1 MPVTFPP
8 RPALSLCTIAATLA
22 VAAASLAQDAAGTP
36 ADDLLAGPKVKDSE
50 LAARAKR
57 PTLVVRNFEGEIE
70 RSGPEPGQDALR
82 AMQSA
87 GGEWALDAAESKALE
102 TVADARAAALDALL
116 RANYQEIFKLQGIAA
131 RAASANA
138 TARIAAVL
146 ELGQVMHSFQPYFDR
161 GGFLDEF
168 SRADGVRAAT
178 VDRAREIEKRYIT
191 ALVRSEQK
199 READA
204 GAKPSGELAI
214 RVRLRLE
221 HLGALIRRAIERKV
235 ELGESEFDAF
245 ADAVHLDGGM
255 REKVRAELTPLFLAE
270 LAGKAT
276 PAMRM
281 QAFSKVYAM
290 LDPDQRRALLSY
302 VAARRAR

>member
-1 MPVTFPP
+1 VPLPP
-8 RPALSLCTIAATLA
+8 RPPLFIHAIAAALA
-22 VAAASLAQDAAGTP
+22 IAAAAHAQDSAGTP
-36 ADDLLAGPKVKDSE
+36 AEDLLAGPKVKDSE

-57 PTLVVRNFEGEIE
+57 PTLVVRNFEGDIE
-70 RSGPEPGQDALR
+70 RSGPEPGEDALR

-87 GGEWALDAAESKALE
+87 GGEWALVASEAKALE
-102 TVADARAAALDALL
+102 TVAIARAAALDALL
-116 RANYQEIFKLQGIAA
+116 RANYQEIFRLQGIAA
-131 RAASANA
+131 RAASPSAA
-138 TARIAAVL
+138 ARLAAVL
-146 ELGQVMHSFQPYFDR
+146 ELGQVMHAFQPYFDR

-168 SRADGVRAAT
+168 ARAEGVRAGT
-178 VDRAREIEKRYIT
+178 VDKAREIEKRYIT

-204 GAKPSGELAI
+204 GSKPSGELAI

-235 ELGESEFDAF
+235 ELGEAEFDAF
-245 ADAVHLDGGM
+245 AAALNLDGGM
-255 REKVRAELTPLFLAE
+255 REKVRAELAPLFLAE

-281 QAFSKVYAM
+281 QAFSRVYAM

-302 VAARRAR
+302 VAERRAR

>member
-1 MPVTFPP
+1 MPLQP
-8 RPALSLCTIAATLA
+8 RPPLFIHAIAAALA
-22 VAAASLAQDAAGTP
+22 IAAAAHAQDGSGTP
-36 ADDLLAGPKVKDSE
+36 ADDLLSGPKVKDSE

-70 RSGPEPGQDALR
+70 RSGPEPGEDALR
-82 AMQSA
+82 AMQAA
-87 GGEWALDAAESKALE
+87 GGEWALDPTEAKTLE
-102 TVADARAAALDALL
+102 TVAIARATALDALL

-131 RAASANA
+131 RASSANA
-138 TARIAAVL
+138 AARLAAVL
-146 ELGQVMHSFQPYFDR
+146 ELGQVMHAFQPYFDR

-168 SRADGVRAAT
+168 ARADGVRSAT
-178 VDRAREIEKRYIT
+178 VDKAREIEKRYIT

-204 GAKPSGELAI
+204 GSKPSGELAI

-235 ELGESEFDAF
+235 ELGESEFDTF
-245 ADAVHLDGGM
+245 ATALNLDGGM
-255 REKVRAELTPLFLAE
+255 REKVRAELAPLFLAE

-276 PAMRM
+276 PTMRM
-281 QAFSKVYAM
+281 QAFSRVYAM

>member
-1 MPVTFPP
+1 MITLLASAALAFA
-8 RPALSLCTIAATLA
+8 PA
-22 VAAASLAQDAAGTP
+22 VLAQDAAGTP
-36 ADDLLAGPKVKDSE
+36 TEDLLAGPKVKDSE

-57 PTLVVRNFEGEIE
+57 PSLVVRNFDGEIE
-70 RSGPEPGQDALR
+70 RSGPEPGEDALR
-82 AMQSA
+82 AMQAA
-87 GGEWALDAAESKALE
+87 GGEWALDAVEAKALE
-102 TVADARAAALDALL
+102 TVATARAAALDVLL
-116 RANYQEIFKLQGIAA
+116 RANYQQILKLQGIAA

-138 TARIAAVL
+138 AARLAAVL

-168 SRADGVRAAT
+168 ARASGVRATT
-178 VDRAREIEKRYIT
+178 VDKAREIETRYIT

-235 ELGESEFDAF
+235 ELGEAEFDAF
-245 ADAVHLDGGM
+245 ANALDLDGGL

-276 PAMRM
+276 PSMRM
-281 QAFSKVYAM
+281 EAVSKVYAM
-290 LDPDQRRALLSY
+290 LDPEQRRALLSY
-302 VAARRAR
+302 IAARRAR

>member
-1 MPVTFPP
+1 MPLPP
-8 RPALSLCTIAATLA
+8 RPPLFIHAIAAALA
-22 VAAASLAQDAAGTP
+22 IAAAAHAQDSAGTP
-36 ADDLLAGPKVKDSE
+36 AEDLLAGPKVKDSE

-57 PTLVVRNFEGEIE
+57 PTLVVRNFEGDIE
-70 RSGPEPGQDALR
+70 RSGPEPGEDALR

-87 GGEWALDAAESKALE
+87 GGEWALVASEAKALE
-102 TVADARAAALDALL
+102 TVAIARAAALDALL
-116 RANYQEIFKLQGIAA
+116 RANYQEIFRLQGIAA
-131 RAASANA
+131 RAASPSAA
-138 TARIAAVL
+138 ARLAAVL
-146 ELGQVMHSFQPYFDR
+146 ELGQVMHAFQPYFDR

-168 SRADGVRAAT
+168 ARAEGVRAGT
-178 VDRAREIEKRYIT
+178 VDKAREIEKRYIT

-204 GAKPSGELAI
+204 GSKPSGELAI

-235 ELGESEFDAF
+235 ELGEAEFDAF
-245 ADAVHLDGGM
+245 AAALNLDGGM
-255 REKVRAELTPLFLAE
+255 REKVRAELAPLFLAE

-281 QAFSKVYAM
+281 QAFSRVYAM

-302 VAARRAR
+302 VAERRAR

>member
-1 MPVTFPP
+1 VTL
-8 RPALSLCTIAATLA
+8 PARTFLSLCAIAAALA
-22 VAAASLAQDAAGTP
+22 LPPAVLAQDAAATP
-36 ADDLLAGPKVKDSE
+36 SEDLLAGPKVKDSE

-57 PTLVVRNFEGEIE
+57 PSLVVRNFEGEIE
-70 RSGPEPGQDALR
+70 RSGPEPGEDALR
-82 AMQSA
+82 AMQAA
-87 GGEWALDAAESKALE
+87 GGEWALDALEAKALE
-102 TVADARAAALDALL
+102 TVATARAAALDVLL
-116 RANYQEIFKLQGIAA
+116 RANYQQILKLQGIAA

-138 TARIAAVL
+138 AARLAAVL

-168 SRADGVRAAT
+168 ARASGVRATT
-178 VDRAREIEKRYIT
+178 VDKAREIEKRYIT

-235 ELGESEFDAF
+235 ELGEAEFDAF
-245 ADAVHLDGGM
+245 ANALDLDGGL

-276 PAMRM
+276 PSMRM
-281 QAFSKVYAM
+281 EAVSKVYAM
-290 LDPDQRRALLSY
+290 LDPGQRRALLSY
-302 VAARRAR
+302 IAARRAR

>member
-1 MPVTFPP
+1 MPLPP
-8 RPALSLCTIAATLA
+8 RPPLFIHAIAAALA
-22 VAAASLAQDAAGTP
+22 IAAAAHAQDSAGTP
-36 ADDLLAGPKVKDSE
+36 AEDLLAGPKVKDSE

-57 PTLVVRNFEGEIE
+57 PTLVVRNFEGDIE
-70 RSGPEPGQDALR
+70 RSGPEPGEDALR

-87 GGEWALDAAESKALE
+87 GGEWALVASEAKALE
-102 TVADARAAALDALL
+102 TVAIARAAALDALL
-116 RANYQEIFKLQGIAA
+116 RANYQEIFRLQGIAA
-131 RAASANA
+131 RAASPSAA
-138 TARIAAVL
+138 ARLAAVL
-146 ELGQVMHSFQPYFDR
+146 ELGQVMHAFQPYFDR

-168 SRADGVRAAT
+168 ARAEGVRAGT
-178 VDRAREIEKRYIT
+178 VDKAREIEKRYIT

-204 GAKPSGELAI
+204 GSKPSGELAI

-235 ELGESEFDAF
+235 ELGEAEFDAF
-245 ADAVHLDGGM
+245 AAALNLDGGM
-255 REKVRAELTPLFLAE
+255 REKVRAELAPLFLAE

-276 PAMRM
+276 PATRM
-281 QAFSKVYAM
+281 QAFSRVYAM

-302 VAARRAR
+302 VAERRAR

>member
-1 MPVTFPP
+1 MTSMPRRFPLLSAAL
-8 RPALSLCTIAATLA
+8 PALALCTAC
-22 VAAASLAQDAAGTP
+22 LAQDGG
-36 ADDLLAGPKVKDSE
+36 LLAGPKVKDSE

-57 PTLVVRNFEGEIE
+57 PTLVVRSFEGEIE

-82 AMQSA
+82 AMQAA
-87 GGEWALDAAESKALE
+87 GGEWALDEAESRALDG
-102 TVADARAAALDALL
+102 VANARAAALDALL
-116 RANYQEIFKLQGIAA
+116 RANYQEIFRLQGIGA
-131 RAASANA
+131 RAASPDVG
-138 TARIAAVL
+138 TRIAAVL

-168 SRADGVRAAT
+168 ARAEGVRAET
-178 VDRAREIEKRYIT
+178 VAKAREIETRYVN

-204 GAKPSGELAI
+204 GRKPSAELAI

-235 ELGESEFDAF
+235 DLGKAEFDEF
-245 ADAVHLDGGM
+245 ADALGLDGGM
-255 REKVRAELTPLFLAE
+255 REKVRAELAPLFLAE

-276 PAMRM
+276 PAARM
-281 QAFSKVYAM
+281 QAFAKVYAM
-290 LDPDQRRALLSY
+290 LGPDQRRALLAW

>member
-1 MPVTFPP
+1 MPLQP
-8 RPALSLCTIAATLA
+8 RPPLSIHAIVAALAIAAA
-22 VAAASLAQDAAGTP
+22 GHAQDGSGTP

-70 RSGPEPGQDALR
+70 RSGPEPGEDALR
-82 AMQSA
+82 AMQAA
-87 GGEWALDAAESKALE
+87 GGEWALDVSEAKALE
-102 TVADARAAALDALL
+102 TVAIARATALDALL

-131 RAASANA
+131 RASSANA
-138 TARIAAVL
+138 AARLAAVL
-146 ELGQVMHSFQPYFDR
+146 ELGQVMHAFQPYFDR

-168 SRADGVRAAT
+168 ARADGVRSAT
-178 VDRAREIEKRYIT
+178 VDKAREIEKRYIT

-204 GAKPSGELAI
+204 GSKPSGELAI

-235 ELGESEFDAF
+235 ELGEAEFDAF
-245 ADAVHLDGGM
+245 AAALNLDGGM
-255 REKVRAELTPLFLAE
+255 REKVRAELAPLFLAE

-276 PAMRM
+276 PTMRM
-281 QAFSKVYAM
+281 QAFSRVYAM

>member
-1 MPVTFPP
+1 VPLQP
-8 RPALSLCTIAATLA
+8 RPPLSIHAIVAALAIAAA
-22 VAAASLAQDAAGTP
+22 GHAQDGSGTP

-70 RSGPEPGQDALR
+70 RSGPEPGEDALR
-82 AMQSA
+82 AMQAA
-87 GGEWALDAAESKALE
+87 GGEWALDVSEAKALE
-102 TVADARAAALDALL
+102 TVAIARATALDALL

-131 RAASANA
+131 RASSANA
-138 TARIAAVL
+138 AARLAAVL
-146 ELGQVMHSFQPYFDR
+146 ELGQVMHAFQPYFDR

-168 SRADGVRAAT
+168 ARADGVRSAT
-178 VDRAREIEKRYIT
+178 VDKAREIEKRYIT

-204 GAKPSGELAI
+204 GSKPSGELAI

-235 ELGESEFDAF
+235 ELGEAEFDAF
-245 ADAVHLDGGM
+245 AAALNLDGGM
-255 REKVRAELTPLFLAE
+255 REKVRAELAPLFLAE

-276 PAMRM
+276 PTMRM
-281 QAFSKVYAM
+281 QAFSRVYAM

>member
-1 MPVTFPP
+1 VPLQP
-8 RPALSLCTIAATLA
+8 RPPLSIHAIVAALAIAAA
-22 VAAASLAQDAAGTP
+22 GHAQDGSGTP

-70 RSGPEPGQDALR
+70 RSGPEPGEDALR
-82 AMQSA
+82 AMQAA
-87 GGEWALDAAESKALE
+87 GGEWALDVSEAKALE
-102 TVADARAAALDALL
+102 TVAIARATALDALL

-131 RAASANA
+131 RASSANA
-138 TARIAAVL
+138 AARLAAVL
-146 ELGQVMHSFQPYFDR
+146 ELGQVMHAFQPYFDR

-168 SRADGVRAAT
+168 ARADGVRSAT
-178 VDRAREIEKRYIT
+178 VDKAREIEKRYIT

-204 GAKPSGELAI
+204 GSKPSGELAI

-235 ELGESEFDAF
+235 ELGEAEFDAF
-245 ADAVHLDGGM
+245 AAALNLDGGM
-255 REKVRAELTPLFLAE
+255 REKVRAELAPLFLAE

-276 PAMRM
+276 PTMRM
-281 QAFSKVYAM
+281 QAFSRVYAM

-302 VAARRAR
+302 VSARRTR